1 MKYHLCAYRLCDTSG
16 HIRHTG
22 LRDLG
27 RLPLVYRCRMSR
39 SEGGVCVTLGLGP
52 GFGCRSP
59 ACASRYRRVML
70 CGCVGIILFFLVTD
84 IFGNG
89 GGFLVS

>member
-1 MKYHLCAYRLCDTSG
+1 MVPVVTF
-16 HIRHTG
+16 
-22 LRDLG
+22 
-27 RLPLVYRCRMSR
+27 
-39 SEGGVCVTLGLGP
+39 VTLDSMILVMYLLSTGATRVVLRGILEFGP

-70 CGCVGIILFFLVTD
+70 WGFVGIILFFLVTER
-84 IFGNG
+84 FGNG

>member
-1 MKYHLCAYRLCDTSG
+1 MIL
-16 HIRHTG
+16 
-22 LRDLG
+22 
-27 RLPLVYRCRMSR
+27 
-39 SEGGVCVTLGLGP
+39 EFGP

-70 CGCVGIILFFLVTD
+70 WGFVGIILFFLVTER
-84 IFGNG
+84 FGNG